1 MFDYETL
8 RFIWWLLIGVILVV
22 FMISDGF
29 DMGIGCL
36 LPLVARNDDE
46 RRIVINSVGAH
57 WEGNQVWLILAGGA
71 LFAAWPRV
79 YAAAFSGFY
88 VAMILVLCSLFFRPL
103 AFDYRGKIADARWRK
118 MWDAGLVIGS
128 LVPPVVFGIAFGN
141 LLLGVPFAFT
151 PQLRVEYLGSFWQL
165 LTPFPLLCGL
175 LSLGM
180 VILQGGVWLQ
190 LKTVGVI
197 HLRSQLAT
205 KRAALLVML
214 CFLLAGYWLWVGIDG
229 FVLLAQDANGPSNP
243 LMKLVAVLPGAWMNN
258 FVESPVLWIFPLL
271 GFFCPLLTVMAI
283 YRGRPGWGFLMASL
297 MQFGVIFTAGIT
309 LFPFVMPSSVSPIS
323 SLTLW
328 DSTSSQLTLSIM
340 LVIVLIFLPIVLLYT
355 LWSYYKMW
363 GRMTTETLRRNEN
376 ELYIRSRNNV
386 VFTLVRRHF
395 VDVFALHPCVG
406 MAGPASEKL
415 TKVSLMRRIS
425 VASGNQ

>member
-128 LVPPVVFGIAFGN
+128 LVPPVVFGIAARRAVCLHTAITRGIS
-141 LLLGVPFAFT
+141 
-151 PQLRVEYLGSFWQL
+151 RQL
-165 LTPFPLLCGL
+165 LATADAIPFIVRIAQPWDGDFARWRL
-175 LSLGM
+175 
-180 VILQGGVWLQ
+180 V
-190 LKTVGVI
+190 T
-197 HLRSQLAT
+197 T
-205 KRAALLVML
+205 KNCWCDSSA
-214 CFLLAGYWLWVGIDG
+214 
-229 FVLLAQDANGPSNP
+229 
-243 LMKLVAVLPGAWMNN
+243 
-258 FVESPVLWIFPLL
+258 
-271 GFFCPLLTVMAI
+271 
-283 YRGRPGWGFLMASL
+283 
-297 MQFGVIFTAGIT
+297 FTAGDQT
-309 LFPFVMPSSVSPIS
+309 RRTAGDALLFAGG
-323 SLTLW
+323 
-328 DSTSSQLTLSIM
+328 
-340 LVIVLIFLPIVLLYT
+340 LLAV
-355 LWSYYKMW
+355 
-363 GRMTTETLRRNEN
+363 GR
-376 ELYIRSRNNV
+376 Y
-386 VFTLVRRHF
+386 
-395 VDVFALHPCVG
+395 
-406 MAGPASEKL
+406 
-415 TKVSLMRRIS
+415 
-425 VASGNQ
+425 

>member
-128 LVPPVVFGIAFGN
+128 LVPPVVFGIAFGDVNTAEQFVN
-141 LLLGVPFAFT
+141 LLRFIKAFIT
-151 PQLRVEYLGSFWQL
+151 DKPNFRREFHILLTANLFLKDMGFIIESREYLFHVY
-165 LTPFPLLCGL
+165 P
-175 LSLGM
+175 
-180 VILQGGVWLQ
+180 
-190 LKTVGVI
+190 
-197 HLRSQLAT
+197 
-205 KRAALLVML
+205 
-214 CFLLAGYWLWVGIDG
+214 
-229 FVLLAQDANGPSNP
+229 
-243 LMKLVAVLPGAWMNN
+243 
-258 FVESPVLWIFPLL
+258 
-271 GFFCPLLTVMAI
+271 
-283 YRGRPGWGFLMASL
+283 
-297 MQFGVIFTAGIT
+297 
-309 LFPFVMPSSVSPIS
+309 
-323 SLTLW
+323 
-328 DSTSSQLTLSIM
+328 
-340 LVIVLIFLPIVLLYT
+340 
-355 LWSYYKMW
+355 
-363 GRMTTETLRRNEN
+363 TE
-376 ELYIRSRNNV
+376 
-386 VFTLVRRHF
+386 
-395 VDVFALHPCVG
+395 
-406 MAGPASEKL
+406 
-415 TKVSLMRRIS
+415 
-425 VASGNQ
+425 

>member
-141 LLLGVPFAFT
+141 LLLGRAVCLHTAIT
-151 PQLRVEYLGSFWQL
+151 RGVSRQL
-165 LTPFPLLCGL
+165 LATADAIPFIVRIAQPWDGDFAR
-175 LSLGM
+175 
-180 VILQGGVWLQ
+180 W
-190 LKTVGVI
+190 
-197 HLRSQLAT
+197 R
-205 KRAALLVML
+205 LVTTEN
-214 CFLLAGYWLWVGIDG
+214 CWCDSSA
-229 FVLLAQDANGPSNP
+229 
-243 LMKLVAVLPGAWMNN
+243 
-258 FVESPVLWIFPLL
+258 
-271 GFFCPLLTVMAI
+271 
-283 YRGRPGWGFLMASL
+283 
-297 MQFGVIFTAGIT
+297 FTAG
-309 LFPFVMPSSVSPIS
+309 
-323 SLTLW
+323 
-328 DSTSSQLTLSIM
+328 D
-340 LVIVLIFLPIVLLYT
+340 
-355 LWSYYKMW
+355 
-363 GRMTTETLRRNEN
+363 
-376 ELYIRSRNNV
+376 
-386 VFTLVRRHF
+386 
-395 VDVFALHPCVG
+395 
-406 MAGPASEKL
+406 
-415 TKVSLMRRIS
+415 
-425 VASGNQ
+425 

>member
-175 LSLGM
+175 LQSWDGDFAR
-180 VILQGGVWLQ
+180 W
-190 LKTVGVI
+190 
-197 HLRSQLAT
+197 R
-205 KRAALLVML
+205 LVTTEN
-214 CFLLAGYWLWVGIDG
+214 CWCDSSA
-229 FVLLAQDANGPSNP
+229 
-243 LMKLVAVLPGAWMNN
+243 
-258 FVESPVLWIFPLL
+258 
-271 GFFCPLLTVMAI
+271 
-283 YRGRPGWGFLMASL
+283 
-297 MQFGVIFTAGIT
+297 FTAGDQT
-309 LFPFVMPSSVSPIS
+309 RRTTGDAVLFAGG
-323 SLTLW
+323 
-328 DSTSSQLTLSIM
+328 
-340 LVIVLIFLPIVLLYT
+340 LL
-355 LWSYYKMW
+355 
-363 GRMTTETLRRNEN
+363 
-376 ELYIRSRNNV
+376 
-386 VFTLVRRHF
+386 
-395 VDVFALHPCVG
+395 AVG
-406 MAGPASEKL
+406 WY
-415 TKVSLMRRIS
+415 
-425 VASGNQ
+425 